1 MTRERRAPQQVLVVG
16 ASRGIG
22 WELVR
27 QSVTEG
33 DRVVA
38 TARTEEALQALRQL
52 GAQAVRMDVATAAGC
67 AALTWSV
74 DGLAFDRIWHVA
86 GVFGPRTQGLEA
98 PTEVE
103 FQEVMQAN
111 VLAVMRLVPQY
122 LELLAP
128 AGRIGV
134 LSSRMGSIGL
144 RANPAGWLY
153 RASKAAVNS
162 VVKDASLVLGPRGLI
177 AAFHPGWVRT
187 DMGGPQADLEVHTS
201 ASDLRRTLETL
212 GDDASGGFFNHDG
225 QPLDW

>member
-1 MTRERRAPQQVLVVG
+1 VLVVG

-22 WELVR
+22 LELVR
-27 QSVTEG
+27 QHLAVG

-38 TARTEEALQALRQL
+38 TARSDAGLQALQAL

-86 GVFGPRTQGLEA
+86 GVYGPRTQGLEP
-98 PTEVE
+98 PTEAV

-111 VLAVMRLVPQY
+111 VLAVMRLLPQY

-144 RANPAGWLY
+144 RTSPAGWLY

-162 VVKDASLVLGPRGLI
+162 LVKDASLVLGERGVV
-177 AAFHPGWVRT
+177 AVFHPGWVRT
-187 DMGGPQADLEVHTS
+187 DMGGPQADLDVQTS
-201 ASDLRRTLETL
+201 ADDLRCALEALEPT
-212 GDDASGGFFNHDG
+212 DSGGFFNHDG
-225 QPLDW
+225 HRLDW